1 MRIRLTTDRVGDGFV
16 QYADEIIDL
25 PEREA
30 YRLLAAGQAES
41 IEPEAAAVAHTET
54 AVLERPK
61 FKGKR

>member
-1 MRIRLTTDRVGDGFV
+1 MRIRLTTDRVTDALFQQEG
-16 QYADEIIDL
+16 EIIDL

-41 IEPEAAAVAHTET
+41 IEPEAAAVAYTET
-54 AVLERPK
+54 AVLERPR